1 MYKAIIDQK
10 LDERPLDRYYQNGKL
25 VKDFV
30 KKCFRVA
37 PCRPDAST
45 LLNDPWIKAMVE
57 DEYVDSREQVMVG
70 MNMANFSYAT
80 LFQSSVI
87 TFLVRLKSDKEEM
100 SKIRRVFTK
109 LDKNHDGFLSTDE
122 I

>member
-1 MYKAIIDQK
+1 MYKAIIDKK

-25 VKDFV
+25 VKDFI

-37 PCRPDAST
+37 GSRPPAHV
-45 LLNDPWIKAMVE
+45 LLNDPWINNMVE
-57 DEYVDSREQVMVG
+57 DEYVDAREQVMVG
-70 MNMANFSYAT
+70 MNMAYFRDAT

-109 LDKNHDGFLSTDE
+109 LDKNHDGFLS
-122 I
+122 